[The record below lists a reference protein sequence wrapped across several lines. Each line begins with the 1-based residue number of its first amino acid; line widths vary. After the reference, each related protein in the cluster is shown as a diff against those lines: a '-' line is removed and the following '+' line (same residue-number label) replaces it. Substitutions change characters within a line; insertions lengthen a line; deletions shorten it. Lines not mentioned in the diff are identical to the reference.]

1 MHAVIRRYRA
11 TPEVLREARPKL
23 DHLERTMRDIP
34 GFVAYYFLQTDD
46 GIATITVTEDE
57 AGADES
63 MGRAAQWVQENL
75 QSRNQLSAPDVTR
88 GQALIGAMRAAD
100 AAPAAPATGTRQ
112 RLSERYATQPPTNAV
127 RGDGT
132 TTCPAGYPVKGNADS
147 GIYHTPDSPAYG
159 QTIPEFCFAS
169 TSAAEAAGFQAA
181 G

>member
-46 GIATITVTEDE
+46 GVATITVTEDE

-63 MGRAAQWVQENL
+63 MGRAARWVQENL

-88 GQALIGAMRAAD
+88 GQALIGAMRAAG

-112 RLSERYATQPPTNAV
+112 
-127 RGDGT
+127 
-132 TTCPAGYPVKGNADS
+132 
-147 GIYHTPDSPAYG
+147 
-159 QTIPEFCFAS
+159 
-169 TSAAEAAGFQAA
+169 
-181 G
+181 

>member
-88 GQALIGAMRAAD
+88 GQALISATRAEAS
-100 AAPAAPATGTRQ
+100 AQGTTAGGPG
-112 RLSERYATQPPTNAV
+112 LSERSATPPPPNAV